1 MMIDKKIKQLKKDVY
16 DANLELVK
24 KGLVIFTF
32 GNVSG
37 INRDSGIVAIK
48 PSGVDYDRIT
58 EEDIVLVAIDSGK
71 VMESNLNP
79 SSDIKTHLILY
90 RSFEKIGGVAHTHS
104 RYATAFAQAN
114 MPVECMGTTHADYF
128 HGSVPCTEVISD
140 NSLKKDYEKETGTL
154 IVETFR
160 RNNINYN
167 EIKACLVASH
177 GPFAWA
183 DNAMEA
189 VIISRILEELAF
201 QNFITKILNPDI
213 KPIKQLLLDKHYL
226 RKHGASAYYG
236 QKIKKI

>member
-1 MMIDKKIKQLKKDVY
+1 MIDKKIKQLKKDVY
-16 DANLELVK
+16 DANLELTK

-37 INRDSGIVAIK
+37 INRDLGIVAIK
-48 PSGVDYDRIT
+48 PSGVDYSKMT

-71 VMESNLNP
+71 VIESNLNP
-79 SSDIKTHLILY
+79 SSDIETHLTLY

-104 RYATAFAQAN
+104 RHATAFAQAN
-114 MPVECMGTTHADYF
+114 MPVECLGTTHADYF
-128 HGSVPCTEVISD
+128 HGSVPCTEVISN
-140 NSLKKDYEKETGTL
+140 NSLKKDYEKETGIL

-189 VIISRILEELAF
+189 VIISRVLEELAF
-201 QNFITKILNPDI
+201 LNFITKILNPDI

-226 RKHGASAYYG
+226 RKHGAGAYYG
-236 QKIKKI
+236 QNRAKQ